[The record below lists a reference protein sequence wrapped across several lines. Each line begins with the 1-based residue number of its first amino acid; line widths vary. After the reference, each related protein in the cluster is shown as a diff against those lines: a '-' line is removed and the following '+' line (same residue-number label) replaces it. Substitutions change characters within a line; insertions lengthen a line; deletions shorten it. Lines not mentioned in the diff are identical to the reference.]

1 MRRILPGPARGV
13 LSIIIYAVNTLV
25 CASMIFVTAIFK
37 FIFPALFWRKIC
49 DKILNGLAGTW
60 VKINKVN
67 QRLLGKMTVHVR
79 GLETVRKKDWSLIL
93 ANHQSWVDI
102 LVLQNI
108 FSGKAPFLK
117 FFIKKELFWVPV
129 LGQTWWA
136 LEFPF
141 MKRYSRKF
149 LKKYPHLK
157 GKDLE
162 ITQKACEKFKH
173 IPISIMNFVE
183 GTRFTNAKKRLQ
195 NSPYENLL
203 KPRAGG
209 IAHVISAM
217 GGQLNRILDVT
228 IVYPQGVKNSF
239 WNFMCG
245 RLNEIR
251 VHVKS
256 IHISKDLVGDYMDD
270 QQFRDYFQS
279 WLNDLW
285 IEKDKHIETLLLES
299 KGAIGEGQSFSA

>member
-1 MRRILPGPARGV
+1 MRHILPSPVRGV
-13 LSIIIYAVNTLV
+13 LTVIIYAANTLLW
-25 CASMIFVTAIFK
+25 SSLIFLTAIFK
-37 FIFPALFWRKIC
+37 FIFPAFFWRKLC
-49 DKILNGLAGTW
+49 DKALNGFAATW
-60 VKINKVN
+60 VKVNKLN
-67 QRLLGKMTVHVR
+67 QHLLGKLKVKVN
-79 GLETVRKKDWSLIL
+79 GLEKVKSKDWSLVL
-93 ANHQSWVDI
+93 SNHQSWVDI

-108 FSGKAPFLK
+108 FSGKIPFLK

-129 LGQTWWA
+129 LGQVWWA

-149 LKKYPHLK
+149 LEKYPNLK

-162 ITQKACEKFKH
+162 ITRKACKKFKH

-183 GTRFTNAKKRLQ
+183 GTRFSKTKKEIQ
-195 NSPYENLL
+195 DSPYKNLL

-217 GGQLNRILDVT
+217 GGQLNHILDVT

-245 RLNEIR
+245 RLNQIS
-251 VHVKS
+251 VHVKA
-256 IHISKDLVGDYMDD
+256 IHISKDLVGDYMEDP
-270 QQFRDYFQS
+270 QFRDYFQN
-279 WLNDLW
+279 WLNELW
-285 IEKDKHIETLLLES
+285 IEKDKHIDTLLLES
-299 KGAIGEGQSFSA
+299 REGSLKGDAI